1 MNCFQHDHRIELQ
14 RVMADVVEVVLKL
27 LDCVLV
33 ALAVRI
39 IHLRPA
45 GDPRFHQLPEMI
57 KWNLFLIPFGALD
70 PLRARA
76 DQAHVALEDIPKL
89 RQLIEPQFPQPSS
102 GMRYAGIILPRVK
115 IGRLFSHLIR
125 VAHKHRA
132 ELICR
137 KNVTFATDTGLPEDC
152 RSAVLHPD
160 EQENQQKKRC
170 QNQKQSGRK
179 EQVANTL

>member
-1 MNCFQHDHRIELQ
+1 
-14 RVMADVVEVVLKL
+14 MADVVEVVLKL

-33 ALAVRI
+33 ALAIRI

-89 RQLIEPQFPQPSS
+89 RQLIEPQFPQRSS

-115 IGRLFSHLIR
+115 IGRLLVQ
-125 VAHKHRA
+125 VAHEHRA
-132 ELICR
+132 ELVCR
-137 KNVTFATDTGLPEDC
+137 KIAGRPL
-152 RSAVLHPD
+152 SI
-160 EQENQQKKRC
+160 QISKRI
-170 QNQKQSGRK
+170 SGKSGMEIKRRTAEK
-179 EQVANTL
+179 ITSKSRFK